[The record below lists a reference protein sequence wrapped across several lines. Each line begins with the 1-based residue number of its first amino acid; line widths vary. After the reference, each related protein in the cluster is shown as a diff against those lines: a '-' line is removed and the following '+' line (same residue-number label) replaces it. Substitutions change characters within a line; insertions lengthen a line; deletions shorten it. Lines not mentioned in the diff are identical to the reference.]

1 MSTELTNNDIQMVD
15 SWTLQ
20 LVLGAAEIQELASS
34 YLCSELMDRGFVI
47 TPASLNFLS
56 TLESGTNYASEIARN
71 IGVSRQM
78 VAKTVKELC
87 SKGYLDQIESTGK
100 QKQITFTKKGEHLM
114 SESRKVLNNIDKILT
129 KTIKPKS
136 LETTVAVMHSMR
148 KALENKGK

>member
-1 MSTELTNNDIQMVD
+1 MSAKLTNNIQMVD

-20 LVLGAAEIQELASS
+20 LVLGAAGIQELASS
-34 YLCSELMDRGFVI
+34 HLCSELMDRGFVI

-87 SKGYLDQIESTGK
+87 SKGYLEQVDSAGK
-100 QKQITFTKKGEHLM
+100 QKQIIFTKKGELLM
-114 SESRKVLNNIDKILT
+114 SESKLVLSDIDKILT
-129 KTIKPKS
+129 KNIKTKS
-136 LETTVAVMHSMR
+136 IETTLTVMHSMR
-148 KALENKGK
+148 KALEK